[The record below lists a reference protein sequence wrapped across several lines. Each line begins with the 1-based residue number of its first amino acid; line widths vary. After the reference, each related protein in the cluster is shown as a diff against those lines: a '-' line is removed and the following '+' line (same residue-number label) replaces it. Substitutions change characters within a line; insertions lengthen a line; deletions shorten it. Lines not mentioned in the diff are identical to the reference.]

1 MLANVLEKPATV
13 ENPLREVSK
22 ISSKVTNAVE
32 DGVRSASQAIRHGR
46 HAAEDAIEEAKHTVK
61 QRPLQAMGTVFAA
74 GVLAGTFLTWI
85 GFRRR

>member
-1 MLANVLEKPATV
+1 MLANVLEKPTAV
-13 ENPLREVSK
+13 ENSLHEVSK
-22 ISSKVTNAVE
+22 IRSRVTDAVE

-61 QRPLQAMGTVFAA
+61 QRPWQAMGTVFAA
-74 GVLAGTFLTWI
+74 GVIAGTVLTWI